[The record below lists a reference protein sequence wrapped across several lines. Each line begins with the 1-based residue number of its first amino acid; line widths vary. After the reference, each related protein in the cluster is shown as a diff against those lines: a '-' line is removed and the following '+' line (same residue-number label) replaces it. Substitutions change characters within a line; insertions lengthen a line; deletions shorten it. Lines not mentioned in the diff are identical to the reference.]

1 MTVTVILNNNLT
13 QIVQSVYLLDGY
25 LKNVINCS
33 FLISTC
39 IKPNLISLGA
49 TKNC

>member
-13 QIVQSVYLLDGY
+13 KKVQSVYLLDGY

-33 FLISTC
+33 VLISTC
-39 IKPNLISLGA
+39 IKLNLISLEV